1 MIHLQSRKNLCSQIK
16 QDLITARPE
25 CFAQQNISKDIAV
38 KSFYPSIQNRFA
50 IFTQD
55 ERSKNST
62 LQCKKNFLQ
71 SHGGFTFIEIIVA
84 LALLSIMGTSLFL
97 MQSTIFQKL
106 TKSHNVVSNL
116 LQIEK
121 EMIDFK
127 LALAQALQEKKS
139 MAEVTIHQEKHNP
152 DMKVDVV
159 VKPIQESSKLYK
171 QFSKNVFMIKAA
183 ITKDQQQNQWVSFLY
198 VPPKPE
204 EKEEK
209 TPSAK
214 TPTAKTPTAKGVA

>member
-1 MIHLQSRKNLCSQIK
+1 MIRLQNHDR
-16 QDLITARPE
+16 
-25 CFAQQNISKDIAV
+25 
-38 KSFYPSIQNRFA
+38 
-50 IFTQD
+50 
-55 ERSKNST
+55 
-62 LQCKKNFLQ
+62 NFLILNPR
-71 SHGGFTFIEIIVA
+71 SGSGTTRNGFTFIEIIVA

-106 TKSHNVVSNL
+106 TKSHNIVSNL
-116 LQIEK
+116 LEIDK

-127 LALAQALQEKKS
+127 LALAQALQDKKS
-139 MAEVTIHQEKHNP
+139 MAEVTIHQVKHNP
-152 DMKVDVV
+152 DMKIDVV

-171 QFSKNVFMIKAA
+171 QFSKNVFMIQAT

-209 TPSAK
+209 APSAK
-214 TPTAKTPTAKGVA
+214 TPIAKTPTAKGVA